1 MNAPSSMTRQLV
13 RKECRQLL
21 PLVLTLFGVGIGMI
35 LLWQMMPS
43 DSRELKELGRYVPLA
58 IPALFAVGAAAIL
71 VSQEREQKT
80 IWWMMSMPIE
90 PERLFRTKLLVAI
103 GMLAAIW
110 IACWLLIRLEVAI
123 GLFPGGSFQ
132 YPFVSGYS
140 ESFWQ
145 DTIFWHL
152 HSLFLMLCG
161 FYASWRIKNS
171 IASLIAIVPL
181 AFAPF
186 LLIQCGYALWRRASG
201 FRYVDTSVSSWLTL
215 GVTAIGCG
223 ILVWLARRAALRE
236 LSPAE
241 PPRVDRDR
249 SGNTRAAVFDYFRPP
264 TSSSRPVPAT
274 PLGSPV
280 ITLFWQSLNHNR
292 VALYAIVG
300 MIMLTSAALASANIS
315 SVSSR
320 SYVSSHVSIM
330 FCGYLATCWLGVLA
344 FTGDGSSKRMRF
356 FADRGVSPA
365 KLWLGRQLLGLT
377 VLSSAALLFIAVAM
391 IDRTIDWEA
400 SSNSIML
407 LPPLAIAI
415 VCYVISQWVSHV
427 FQTLPA
433 AIILAPIA
441 VGSLATIAFMLI
453 PQSTLAGS
461 HVMTV
466 VVSLPILVLFPLLA
480 TFVTM
485 RLFADGART
494 RRFYGL
500 TACLFAVWVS
510 ITLIPAGLAYRD
522 FPRTTRQQQ
531 RSLAQQAADAISPA
545 PRLPSPLAVR
555 FPSLSLEMNGT
566 SPTEQLAVE
575 IYQAR
580 DFSPR
585 ELVWMTFPAD
595 RGLYI
600 DQHSFSQL
608 YAEANFALQRF
619 KASSGQ
625 DDEFDEWVSIMTSI
639 AAQFRKSWRL
649 QEQAFADITEH
660 WLVRVLES
668 DAYKSRVQSEPAQSA
683 IALVTDQ
690 AGRLTAR
697 RRSILISWAH
707 YDENRQKEESNHTF
721 GGYSHYACFGWLR
734 GALDVFLFQDAIVD
748 SIAIHS
754 LALIDAGSS
763 GKPTRE
769 SRQALSLLING
780 VSRDFESGGYGDRLR
795 ADGASQT
802 IMASGQVANQL
813 PMSQW
818 FAAWEDDAMKLSDQV
833 VPADS
838 SDAPAPTDAPRAS
851 GARDVTAPPPSAD

>member
-110 IACWLLIRLEVAI
+110 IVCWLLIRLEVAI

-186 LLIQCGYALWRRASG
+186 VLIQLGYAVRSAATG
-201 FRYVDTSVSSWLTL
+201 VQFVDSTTSNWITL
-215 GVTAIGCG
+215 IVTAVGCG
-223 ILVWLARRAALRE
+223 LLAWQARRAALRE

-241 PPRVDRDR
+241 PPRVDEDLREKSR
-249 SGNTRAAVFDYFRPP
+249 GNLFDYFRPP
-264 TSSSRPVPAT
+264 SSSSRPAPST

-292 VALYAIVG
+292 VALYAVIA
-300 MIMLTSAALASANIS
+300 MIMLAAVAMASGHVASN
-315 SVSSR
+315 SR
-320 SYVSSHVSIM
+320 KFASSHFLIM
-330 FCGYLATCWLGVLA
+330 FFGYLATCWLGVLTFA
-344 FTGDGSSKRMRF
+344 GDGSSQRMRF

-365 KLWLGRQLLGLT
+365 KLWLGRQLLGMT
-377 VLSSAALLFIAVAM
+377 VISCAALLFIAVAM
-391 IDRTIDWEA
+391 ICQSIDWDGPY
-400 SSNSIML
+400 SSMMVL
-407 LPPLAIAI
+407 APLSIAI
-415 VCYVISQWVSHV
+415 ICYIISQWVGHV
-427 FQTLPA
+427 LQTLPA
-433 AIILAPIA
+433 AIIVAPIA
-441 VGSLATIAFMLI
+441 VASFATITYMLV
-453 PQSTLAGS
+453 PQTTLSRTYA
-461 HVMTV
+461 MTIAL
-466 VVSLPILVLFPLLA
+466 SAPILVLFPLLA

-485 RLFADGART
+485 RLYADGT
-494 RRFYGL
+494 RNRKFYGL
-500 TACLFAVWVS
+500 TACLFSVWVS
-510 ITLIPAGLAYRD
+510 ITLIPAILAYRD
-522 FPRTTRQQQ
+522 FPRVTSEQHQLLVQ
-531 RSLAQQAADAISPA
+531 RAADAVSPA
-545 PRLPSPLAVR
+545 SPTIAPLMFS
-555 FPSLSLEMNGT
+555 FPSLPREFNGVDP
-566 SPTEQLAVE
+566 SIQEAVAF
-575 IYQAR
+575 YKAR
-580 DFSPR
+580 DFSPS
-585 ELVWMTFPAD
+585 ELVSLPLPAK

-608 YAEANFALQRF
+608 YAEANFALLRF
-619 KASSGQ
+619 KASSGEGE
-625 DDEFDEWVSIMTSI
+625 EFDEWVSTMTSI
-639 AAQFRKSWRL
+639 AKRFRQSWRL
-649 QEQAFADITEH
+649 REQAFADITEY
-660 WLVRVLES
+660 WLVRVLQS
-668 DAYKSRVQSEPAQSA
+668 DAYKPRLQSDSAQSA

-690 AGRLTAR
+690 AGRAAAR
-697 RRSILISWAH
+697 RQSVLASWAY
-707 YDENRQKEESNHTF
+707 YDENRQKEESSHTF
-721 GGYSHYACFGWLR
+721 GGYSEHHCFSWLR
-734 GALDVFLFQDAIVD
+734 GPLDIFLFKDAIVD
-748 SIAIHS
+748 AIAVHS
-754 LALIDAGSS
+754 LAMIEADRHGQS
-763 GKPTRE
+763 TRE
-769 SRQALSLLING
+769 SRQALNQLING
-780 VSRDFESGGYGDRLR
+780 SYRPFETGDYGQRLR
-795 ADGASQT
+795 ADGASQAV
-802 IMASGQVANQL
+802 MANGQVANQL

-818 FAAWEDDAMKLSDQV
+818 FAAWEDDAMKLVTQKS
-833 VPADS
+833 PADS
-838 SDAPAPTDAPRAS
+838 SDAPVATESKDREDAEQPR
-851 GARDVTAPPPSAD
+851 SAD